1 MKILNRIY
9 YAFKLKI
16 NEMKDKNERKTAY
29 SLNKQSNYICVTS
42 TAINELN
49 SIEKLNTL
57 INKLEIAEE
66 LANNR
71 LSELL
76 SKKLTN

>member
-9 YAFKLKI
+9 YALKLKI
-16 NEMKDKNERKTAY
+16 NKIKDKKERKIAHL
-29 SLNKQSNYICVTS
+29 LNKQSNYICVTS

-76 SKKLTN
+76 SKN